1 MRRFI
6 LFSLILALVALP
18 RVISLDT
25 LPPTIAGDEVTNLSD
40 IYKIIFD
47 NKLYLFTL
55 MGDGSVFGFN
65 FYWMALFVKI
75 LGLDNT
81 IFALRLSIA
90 ILSILSIIPFYFLLK
105 ERTSSFIAT
114 IFSILLSCNY
124 VFLNFSRT
132 AWINMGIVFSTLW
145 LLLFIEKMNKENK
158 ITWYI
163 LAGISAGITMYGY
176 QLGRIF
182 IISLLLYLI
191 CSLVKKS
198 KESLIYVNRFCIF
211 ILFLLITSL
220 PFFFNIIG
228 DKTNLEKVLMRAKA
242 TNAFS
247 TDKTVTRSADYILR
261 HQIEYVLKGFIFLE
275 KKIMNEGIENMRY
288 VPPNSAPVNTAI
300 QILFIC
306 AFFYIIIYQKKITA
320 LWVLFGTI
328 LVTQMASD
336 SPPNFLRGI
345 LYIPFIYLTCGIL
358 LNDIIK
364 YIKTHTVLLYKLS
377 ISGIIIASIF
387 IFIHDT
393 KVYFTWVKT
402 IDNYNARQPAIDI
415 SEFAV
420 WQNYQ
425 IKRVKSGLNP
435 VTNYEWYEIRGNIN
449 TISN

>member
-1 MRRFI
+1 
-6 LFSLILALVALP
+6 
-18 RVISLDT
+18 
-25 LPPTIAGDEVTNLSD
+25 
-40 IYKIIFD
+40 
-47 NKLYLFTL
+47 
-55 MGDGSVFGFN
+55 
-65 FYWMALFVKI
+65 
-75 LGLDNT
+75 
-81 IFALRLSIA
+81 
-90 ILSILSIIPFYFLLK
+90 
-105 ERTSSFIAT
+105 
-114 IFSILLSCNY
+114 
-124 VFLNFSRT
+124 
-132 AWINMGIVFSTLW
+132 
-145 LLLFIEKMNKENK
+145 
-158 ITWYI
+158 TWYI

-198 KESLIYVNRFCIF
+198 KESLIYVNGFCIF

-220 PFFFNIIG
+220 PFFFNIISN
-228 DKTNLEKVLMRAKA
+228 KTNLEKVLMRAKA

-247 TDKTVTRSADYILR
+247 TDKTVMKSADYILR

-288 VPPNSAPVNTAI
+288 VPPNSAPVNAVI

-306 AFFYIIIYQKKITA
+306 AFFYIIIYQKKIA
-320 LWVLFGTI
+320 VLWVLFGTI
-328 LVTQMASD
+328 LATQMASD

-345 LYIPFIYLTCGIL
+345 LYIPFIYFTCGIL

-364 YIKTHTVLLYKLS
+364 YVKTRIVLLYKLS